1 MEEHLNQEMEE
12 HLGLS
17 TLEISRLKE
26 QVYIMTKKHLLTM
39 ILKDGGIEW
48 ML

>member
-26 QVYIMTKKHLLTM
+26 QVMAKKHLLTM

>member
-26 QVYIMTKKHLLTM
+26 QVMTKKYLLTM

>member
-26 QVYIMTKKHLLTM
+26 QVMTKKHLSNND
-39 ILKDGGIEW
+39 IQRCDIEW
-48 ML
+48 LL

>member
-26 QVYIMTKKHLLTM
+26 QVMTKKHLLTM